1 MKGIIGKFY
10 HNPVLAKIFHT
21 LVSCLQNELSDC
33 ETVLD
38 LGCGP
43 DSPLQYCEGIKYSIG
58 VEAFKPYLFQ
68 SQKRKIHTKYLGK
81 KIEDLTFSP
90 RSFDAVIII
99 EVLEHLP
106 RELGE
111 KTLEKASK
119 WARKKVI
126 VSTPNGYFPMDN
138 VDKNSWQKHRSGWV
152 VKDFLKRGFVCHGLA
167 GMKILYFREN
177 QVKSMVSESENNLYA
192 NIRFEPKKLF
202 YILNS
207 LLQIVSYYFPR
218 TSFELFAVK
227 RLNE

>member
-1 MKGIIGKFY
+1 
-10 HNPVLAKIFHT
+10 
-21 LVSCLQNELSDC
+21 
-33 ETVLD
+33 
-38 LGCGP
+38 
-43 DSPLQYCEGIKYSIG
+43 
-58 VEAFKPYLFQ
+58 LFQ

-90 RSFDAVIII
+90 KSFDAVIMI

-126 VSTPNGYFPMDN
+126 VSTPNGYFPMNN
-138 VDKNSWQKHRSGWV
+138 VDKNLWQKHRSGWV
-152 VKDFLKRGFVCHGLA
+152 VKDFLKRGFVCRGLA
-167 GMKILYFREN
+167 GIKILYSRES
-177 QVKSMVSESENNLYA
+177 QVVSMVSESEDNIYA
-192 NIRFEPKKLF
+192 NVRFEPKKLF
-202 YILNS
+202 YIFNS

-227 RLNE
+227 QND